1 MVKSE
6 PKIVPFP
13 LYTESYLKP
22 YYLGSK
28 MIETASPIKK
38 QAFPDTKVNQSN
50 EKINLSPEQII
61 AQLMEVYQI
70 LCTACNL
77 INQIFQLQIL
87 CFALNSFL
95 GIVFF
100 IYYILIFKSVTF
112 SHELIDCVIPYLW
125 IQVIGCVLDMVAIVC
140 ACSYATSSV
149 SWYICLLF
157 VILFPLNDPRSKR
170 LCDEH
175 PVFYLKAEKI
185 AWTVSEMLYKDN
197 LPQGAR
203 DQLNR
208 FALQLIH
215 VKPKF
220 TIFGMFNVDGT
231 LLFTIAGAS
240 TTYLIILFQFTTK
253 EDNNLS
259 DGLLNGITKTT
270 MAPFLNLTS
279 TVTP

>member
-1 MVKSE
+1 MVKSD

-13 LYTESYLKP
+13 LYSESYLKP
-22 YYLGSK
+22 YFISSKMTDNLSPTKKQPYIGSK
-28 MIETASPIKK
+28 VDHS
-38 QAFPDTKVNQSN
+38 SN
-50 EKINLSPEQII
+50 EKINLSPERII

-149 SWYICLLF
+149 SL
-157 VILFPLNDPRSKR
+157 
-170 LCDEH
+170 
-175 PVFYLKAEKI
+175 
-185 AWTVSEMLYKDN
+185 
-197 LPQGAR
+197 
-203 DQLNR
+203 
-208 FALQLIH
+208 
-215 VKPKF
+215 
-220 TIFGMFNVDGT
+220 
-231 LLFTIAGAS
+231 
-240 TTYLIILFQFTTK
+240 
-253 EDNNLS
+253 NNL
-259 DGLLNGITKTT
+259 NYY
-270 MAPFLNLTS
+270 
-279 TVTP
+279 